1 MELAEEGCFKFTAC
15 VVVRSV
21 ALEDFVEPFK
31 KKGPETMHRPVISNR
46 IWSISGVVVVRPY
59 DIGPVELWIRCRQ
72 LVEDR
77 WTANIN
83 AHQQAP
89 DCTLSEVRL
98 PLQSGHQ

>member
-1 MELAEEGCFKFTAC
+1 

-59 DIGPVELWIRCRQ
+59 DIGPVELWIR
-72 LVEDR
+72 
-77 WTANIN
+77 
-83 AHQQAP
+83 
-89 DCTLSEVRL
+89 
-98 PLQSGHQ
+98 